1 MKKGSMLTA
10 LLLAMVMCFSSFAGY
25 AEDAVSNEL
34 TTLGTYQQL
43 LTTANLLAN
52 DGAVAL
58 DLSAGSIEITPT
70 GYTQNGA
77 TYANAGQKYIISS
90 NSTTANDIR
99 LTGELNAEITL
110 NGVTRSAGTAGLIF
124 DAVKDTIGGKV
135 TVLLQGTNTI
145 GQLHYTGDAELKITS
160 ASGDGSTEGT
170 LNVVAAT
177 TTIDGKGD
185 SWSAAIGGN
194 DSYSDFT
201 GLTIAGGTIVATA
214 TNGAAIGGAGNGIVE
229 IMITGG
235 NVTATNNGNSATI
248 GGGGGQSGDGGKG
261 TVVITGGTVTAT
273 NNGKG
278 VAIGG
283 GSTDN
288 TSAEPGDA
296 DIQLLGGTVV
306 ANANSQPNGFD
317 ISAGLNFGDNT
328 TYGATTVK
336 IGNVSYSGM
345 INTRADIEYTS
356 LIFDLSKA
364 SVVFNGNSF
373 RGKDSNGNL
382 ISGTHKE
389 ENRYI
394 VRQSASTT
402 TNTINLNGKI
412 SGTVHLELDGINS
425 TAFNSI
431 DIPASSGIEKDVV
444 LYLRGENRINN
455 LRYYTGAEATS
466 LKDNQSNSTLE
477 ITSADGAGS
486 TNGSLLV
493 YPPSL
498 SAHSQPNTI
507 YYNAGIGGTDNQAG
521 VAGLTIS
528 GGTIK
533 VKVDATHDCS
543 AIGGGGNGYAEI
555 TITGGYIEAENASTG
570 ATIGGG
576 VGYTAEGSGCD
587 ILITGGT
594 VIATNNGKKKTDHG
608 INDQVNGVAIG
619 GGSSYE
625 VNSKY
630 DANVTIT
637 GGSVTATVPAGK
649 TAIGAGNS
657 NVSNAGDAYVTV
669 EGGIV
674 HCTGGIGGGSSNNG
688 NGGNATLNVTGGNLT
703 VRGFIGGGTTKN
715 GTSGGTATVNI
726 GGADT
731 VVKAA
736 SIGGGIAEAKNVVNW
751 AKVYI
756 TNGQIQAQV
765 VMEGA
770 GSIFNMSGGTI
781 DNSNAKKEGFEFKV
795 ADGGA
800 AYVGQG
806 VATMSGGTIQ
816 NCTTDGKGGA
826 IYVTGGTFTL
836 KGTGTIDNCDAAYGG
851 AVAVEKGTATIEGG
865 LIDDCSAAVGGA
877 VYVKGTN
884 DSDIYFTMT
893 GGTLSNNTA
902 TNASQ
907 GGGAVYVETGSAQ
920 MSGGNIETN
929 NAANGAGVYV
939 HGGSFKMANG
949 TITSNTATANGG
961 GVYMDGGAFNMD
973 NGTITSN
980 TATGN
985 GGAVYMDGG
994 NFTMKNGQI
1003 NSNEANNGGAVY
1015 MASTNAVLTMT
1026 SGTMMENKA
1035 LLNKAVSDLNLAGGD
1050 GGAIFAMGGIL
1061 YIGVENCP
1069 GGEGVLHA
1077 DGLPHPV
1084 ITKNVAQDCG
1094 GGIAISKN
1102 NTAAGTVHLY
1112 CCDATANEALYKGT
1126 GKNVFMDGGNVYLY
1140 DGAKVGVPHDPD
1152 LVVVGGELHNMI
1164 TTQKMVTINYH
1175 KDQTTSAV
1183 GLTGLVAVENTI
1195 NLPDAEYFFTKPD
1208 GMTFVGWTQQGGTDL
1223 DVRDKDD
1230 YVPSGEPYYVKD
1242 DTTVSQ
1248 QSAEFYAVWMP
1259 SNYNI
1264 TFVDNME
1271 RTVISQAHLPKGY
1284 TLTKDKA
1291 TLTIN
1296 APTKPGYAV
1305 VGYYIYQNLDQDANW
1320 GDEYEPVYNPV
1331 TGPFTH
1337 ANLDLEHK
1345 EFQDVQKITLEAPGA
1360 SYVLDT
1366 GDMKFG
1372 HITLVA
1378 VFEPQF
1384 ASMRITKMPAT
1395 AEGNFIFHIVG
1406 DSLDSDIP
1414 DVDMYVTAKAGE
1426 NNAVLITELPVGT
1439 YTVTEQTDWSWRY
1452 QPSANGIN
1460 VTIDDPATV
1469 EELTF
1474 TNEQTNFLWL
1484 DDEDAVHNVLGT
1496 PAPVT
1501 TGTPADN

>member
-25 AEDAVSNEL
+25 AEDGVSNEL

-90 NSTTANDIR
+90 TSTTANDIR

-110 NGVTRSAGTAGLIF
+110 NGVTRPAGTAGLIF
-124 DAVKDTIGGKV
+124 DAVQDTIGGKV

-194 DSYSDFT
+194 DSHSNFT
-201 GLTIAGGTIVATA
+201 GLTIAGGTIVAEA

-283 GSTDN
+283 GSTEN
-288 TSAEPGDA
+288 RSATPGDA

-328 TYGATTVK
+328 TYGATTVT
-336 IGNVSYSGM
+336 IGNVSYSGL
-345 INTRADIEYTS
+345 INGNADIEYTA

-364 SVVFNGNSF
+364 SVVFTGNSF
-373 RGKDSNGNL
+373 EGKDSNGNL
-382 ISGTHKE
+382 IRGTHKE

-402 TNTINLNGKI
+402 TNTIQLNGEI
-412 SGTVHLELDGINS
+412 SETVHIEIDGINS
-425 TAFNSI
+425 TALDSI
-431 DIPASSGIEKDVV
+431 DIPASSGMEKNVV

-455 LRYYTGAEATS
+455 LRYYTGAQATS
-466 LKDNQSNSTLE
+466 LKDDQSNSTLE
-477 ITSADGAGS
+477 ITSADGVGS

-498 SAHSQPNTI
+498 SEFTGI

-594 VIATNNGKKKTDHG
+594 VIATNHGKEKTDHG

-625 VNSKY
+625 KNSQY

-674 HCTGGIGGGSSNNG
+674 HCTGGIGGGSSNTG
-688 NGGNATLNVTGGNLT
+688 NGGDATLTVTGGNLT
-703 VRGFIGGGTTKN
+703 VRGFIGGGTTKS

-726 GGADT
+726 SGGNT

-736 SIGGGIAEAKNVVNW
+736 SIGGGIAEKSGIVSKANVDIK
-751 AKVYI
+751 A
-756 TNGQIQAQV
+756 GQIQAQI
-765 VMEGA
+765 VMEGV
-770 GSIFNMSGGTI
+770 GSTFDMSGGTI
-781 DNSNAKKEGFEFKV
+781 DNSKAKAEGFEFKV
-795 ADGGA
+795 EDGGA
-800 AYVGQG
+800 VYVGQG
-806 VATMSGGTIQ
+806 EAKMIGGTIQ
-816 NCTTDGKGGA
+816 NCSTDGDGGA
-826 IYVTGGTFTL
+826 IYVIGGNFTL
-836 KGTGTIDNCDAAYGG
+836 EGTGLISNCEAKYGG
-851 AVAVEKGTATIEGG
+851 AVAVEKGKVTINGG
-865 LIDDCSAAVGGA
+865 KIDDCSAEVGGA
-877 VYVKGTN
+877 VHVKGESNTT
-884 DSDIYFTMT
+884 DYFTMT
-893 GGTLSNNTA
+893 GGTLSNNSA
-902 TNASQ
+902 TKA
-907 GGGAVYVETGSAQ
+907 GGGAVYVETGSVK
-920 MSGGNIETN
+920 ITN
-929 NAANGAGVYV
+929 GTMTANSAANGGAVYV
-939 HGGSFKMANG
+939 H
-949 TITSNTATANGG
+949 
-961 GVYMDGGAFNMD
+961 GGAFNMD

-1015 MASTNAVLTMT
+1015 MASTNAELTMT
-1026 SGTMMENKA
+1026 SGTMKENKA
-1035 LLNKAVSDLNLAGGD
+1035 LLNKAQSDLDLAGGD
-1050 GGAIFAMGGIL
+1050 GGAIFAMGGTL
-1061 YIGVENCP
+1061 YIGVKDCP
-1069 GGEGVLHA
+1069 GGEHVHD
-1077 DGLPHPV
+1077 DGLSHPV
-1084 ITKNVAQDCG
+1084 ITENKAEDCG
-1094 GGIAISKN
+1094 GGISISKQSD
-1102 NTAAGTVHLY
+1102 TSYGVVHLY
-1112 CCDATANEALYKGT
+1112 CCDATDNLALYKGT
-1126 GKNVFMDGGNVYLY
+1126 GKNIFMDGGHIYLY
-1140 DGAKVGVPHDPD
+1140 TGAEIGLAHDPD
-1152 LVVVGGELHNMI
+1152 LVIIGGELHNMI
-1164 TTQKMVTINYH
+1164 TDKNMVTINYYENQGASQVTLH
-1175 KDQTTSAV
+1175 
-1183 GLTGLVAVENTI
+1183 GLVEAGQIV
-1195 NLPDAEYFFTKPD
+1195 NLPDAEYFIDNPPAGK
-1208 GMTFVGWTQQGGTDL
+1208 TFVGWTTQGGGSL
-1223 DVRDKDD
+1223 NVRDKSD
-1230 YVPSGEPYYVKD
+1230 YEGSGMPYEIKGDGTDNPVMNL
-1242 DTTVSQ
+1242 
-1248 QSAEFYAVWMP
+1248 YAVWMP
-1259 SNYNI
+1259 SNYKI
-1264 TFVDNME
+1264 TFVDDME
-1271 RTVISQAHLPKGY
+1271 RTEISQEHLPTGY
-1284 TLTKDKA
+1284 TLTKDEA

-1305 VGYYIYQNLDQDANW
+1305 IGYYIYQDLGQDANW
-1320 GDEYEPVYNPV
+1320 GDVYEPVYDPV
-1331 TGPFTH
+1331 TGPFIPE
-1337 ANLDLEHK
+1337 NLDLEHND
-1345 EFQDVQKITLEAPGA
+1345 FQDVQKITLDAPGA

-1372 HITLVA
+1372 DITLVA
-1378 VFEPQF
+1378 IFEAQF
-1384 ASMRITKMPAT
+1384 ASMRITKMPEM

-1414 DVDMYVTAKAGE
+1414 DVDMYVTAKAGTD
-1426 NNAVLITELPVGT
+1426 NAVLITELPVGS

-1452 QPSANGIN
+1452 GIVTSVSPDNDDGTASVN
-1460 VTIDDPATV
+1460 VTIDNPEAV
-1469 EELTF
+1469 EQVTF
-1474 TNEQTNFLWL
+1474 TNTKTNNLWL
-1484 DDEDAVHNVLGT
+1484 DDEDGIRNDFGSGEVIYFE
-1496 PAPVT
+1496 
-1501 TGTPADN
+1501 